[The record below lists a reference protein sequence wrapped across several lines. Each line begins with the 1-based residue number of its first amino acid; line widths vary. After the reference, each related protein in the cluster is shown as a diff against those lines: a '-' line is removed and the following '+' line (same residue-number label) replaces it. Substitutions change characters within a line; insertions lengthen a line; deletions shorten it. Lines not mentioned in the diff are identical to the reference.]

1 MPRGCSPWS
10 HGPSSSPTSREKSCP
25 PARPP
30 PLPWRRN
37 TGGLPIA
44 ADLPGIAVGAN
55 CPQGAC
61 RRDGEGPKEQ
71 QSLSLASYQQGAC
84 CICLYLQIS
93 SCAVLCEAAVQ
104 GLLPIRLDLGR
115 KRARPDKM
123 PVFATAP
130 SPPSS
135 CVCFIPCPLVGSWTE
150 RLVSLRGRRR

>member
-1 MPRGCSPWS
+1 MEPRPFLIPHKQGEELPSCQASPITLAKEHWW
-10 HGPSSSPTSREKSCP
+10 PADSSRSPRDCC
-25 PARPP
+25 
-30 PLPWRRN
+30 
-37 TGGLPIA
+37 
-44 ADLPGIAVGAN
+44 GAN

-84 CICLYLQIS
+84 CICLHLQIS
-93 SCAVLCEAAVQ
+93 SCAVLCEAAVK

-150 RLVSLRGRRR
+150 RLVSLRGRGR